1 MSEIKIKLYNLFNFY
16 KVIMVDENI
25 LKIKSI
31 KFFKS
36 FNSKKNFYI
45 KTLFI
50 FYIPKLIFCLGTD
63 FNFFLPFKNLRQI
76 KQILS

>member
-36 FNSKKNFYI
+36 FNSKI
-45 KTLFI
+45 FI
-50 FYIPKLIFCLGTD
+50 
-63 FNFFLPFKNLRQI
+63 
-76 KQILS
+76 